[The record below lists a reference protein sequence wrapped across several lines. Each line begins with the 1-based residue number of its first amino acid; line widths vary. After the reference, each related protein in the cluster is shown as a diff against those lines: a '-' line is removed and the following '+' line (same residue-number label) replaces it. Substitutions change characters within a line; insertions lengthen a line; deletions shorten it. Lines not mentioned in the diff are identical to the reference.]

1 MLPHADNR
9 RAMPGLLDTLT
20 HQIYLSA
27 PLFVLIFLGYALT
40 RIGKWPLTISEGM
53 NRFVFNVAL
62 PCMLFRVMSDFY
74 KSPPV
79 DVRLLLAFFGSCL
92 LIFMLGRL
100 LGTWLFRLDGVAGT
114 VFALG
119 GIFSNNVMLG
129 IPVATVLL
137 GPQALPSVALVL
149 VFNSLILWTLL
160 TLSVEWAKQGSFS
173 LKGIGH
179 TLLSVAKNPLIIGIL
194 SGTAWSFLKQPLP
207 TIAAE
212 PLRML
217 GSIAAPLSLVTLG
230 MSLAHYR
237 VRDGL
242 RESYTICLLKLILQP
257 MTIWAI
263 AWLVHLPPLESR
275 VVVLLGSM
283 AVGVNVYLMSQ
294 KFNVLTGPA
303 AASMLFSTL
312 FAAVTTPVWMM
323 LMSWAGY

>member
-1 MLPHADNR
+1 
-9 RAMPGLLDTLT
+9 MPDLLTTLS

-27 PLFVLIFLGYALT
+27 PLFILIFLGYCLT
-40 RIGKWPLTISEGM
+40 RFGKWPASISEGM

-62 PCMLFRVMSDFY
+62 PCMLFDVMSDFY

-79 DVRLLLAFFGSCL
+79 DFRLLLAFFGSCL
-92 LIFMLGRL
+92 LVFIAGRVIAAKV
-100 LGTWLFRLDGVAGT
+100 FRLESIAGS

-129 IPVATVLL
+129 IPIATVLL
-137 GPQALPSVALVL
+137 GEQALPSVALVL

-160 TLSVEWAKQGSFS
+160 TVSVEWSKHGSFS
-173 LKGIGH
+173 VQGLGR
-179 TLLSVAKNPLIIGIL
+179 TLISVLKNPLIIGIL
-194 SGTAWSFLKQPLP
+194 SGTAWNFLQQPLP
-207 TIAAE
+207 LIAAQ
-212 PLRML
+212 PIDLL

-242 RESYTICLLKLILQP
+242 KESYSICLLKLIVQP
-257 MTIWAI
+257 MCIWAI
-263 AWLVHLPPLESR
+263 AWLTDLPALESK

-294 KFNVLTGPA
+294 KFQVLTGPA

-323 LMSWAGY
+323 LMTLAGY

>member
-1 MLPHADNR
+1 
-9 RAMPGLLDTLT
+9 MPDLLTTLS

-27 PLFVLIFLGYALT
+27 PLFILIFLGYCLT
-40 RIGKWPLTISEGM
+40 RFGKWPASISEGM

-62 PCMLFRVMSDFY
+62 PCMLFDVMSDFY

-79 DVRLLLAFFGSCL
+79 DFRLLLAFFGSCL
-92 LIFMLGRL
+92 LVFIAGRVIAAKV
-100 LGTWLFRLDGVAGT
+100 FRLESIAGS

-129 IPVATVLL
+129 IPIATVLL
-137 GPQALPSVALVL
+137 GEQALPSVALVL

-160 TLSVEWAKQGSFS
+160 TVSVEWSKHGSFS
-173 LKGIGH
+173 VQGLGR
-179 TLLSVAKNPLIIGIL
+179 TLISVLKNPLIIGIL
-194 SGTAWSFLKQPLP
+194 SGTAWSFLQRPLP
-207 TIAAE
+207 LIAAQ
-212 PLRML
+212 PIDLL

-242 RESYTICLLKLILQP
+242 KESYSICLLKLIVQP
-257 MTIWAI
+257 MCIWAI
-263 AWLVHLPPLESR
+263 AWLTDLPALESK

-294 KFNVLTGPA
+294 KFQVLTGPA

-323 LMSWAGY
+323 LMTLAGY

>member
-1 MLPHADNR
+1 
-9 RAMPGLLDTLT
+9 MPDLLTTLS

-27 PLFVLIFLGYALT
+27 PLFILIFLGYCLT
-40 RIGKWPLTISEGM
+40 RFGKWPASISEGM

-62 PCMLFRVMSDFY
+62 PCMLFDVMSDFY

-79 DVRLLLAFFGSCL
+79 DFRLLLAFFGSCL
-92 LIFMLGRL
+92 LVFIAGRVIAAKVFQL
-100 LGTWLFRLDGVAGT
+100 ESIAGS

-129 IPVATVLL
+129 IPIATVLL
-137 GPQALPSVALVL
+137 GEQALPSVALVL

-160 TLSVEWAKQGSFS
+160 TVSVEWSKHGSFS
-173 LKGIGH
+173 VQGLGR
-179 TLLSVAKNPLIIGIL
+179 TLISVLKNPLIIGIL
-194 SGTAWSFLKQPLP
+194 SGTAWSFLQRPLP
-207 TIAAE
+207 LIAAQ
-212 PLRML
+212 PIDLL

-242 RESYTICLLKLILQP
+242 KESYSICLLKLIVQP
-257 MTIWAI
+257 MCIWAI
-263 AWLVHLPPLESR
+263 AWLTDLPALESK

-294 KFNVLTGPA
+294 KFQVLTGPA

-323 LMSWAGY
+323 LMTLAGY

>member
-1 MLPHADNR
+1 
-9 RAMPGLLDTLT
+9 MPDLLTTLS

-27 PLFVLIFLGYALT
+27 PLFILIFLGYCLT
-40 RIGKWPLTISEGM
+40 RFGKWPASISEGM

-62 PCMLFRVMSDFY
+62 PCMLFDVMSDFY

-79 DVRLLLAFFGSCL
+79 DFRLLLAFFGSCL
-92 LIFMLGRL
+92 LVFIAGRVIAAKV
-100 LGTWLFRLDGVAGT
+100 FRLESIAGS

-129 IPVATVLL
+129 IPIATVLL
-137 GPQALPSVALVL
+137 GEQALPSVALVL

-160 TLSVEWAKQGSFS
+160 TVSVEWSKHGSFS
-173 LKGIGH
+173 VQGLGR
-179 TLLSVAKNPLIIGIL
+179 TLISVLKNPLIIGIL
-194 SGTAWSFLKQPLP
+194 SGTAWSFLQQPLP
-207 TIAAE
+207 LIAAQ
-212 PLRML
+212 PIDLL

-242 RESYTICLLKLILQP
+242 KESYSICLLKLIVQP
-257 MTIWAI
+257 MCIWAI
-263 AWLVHLPPLESR
+263 AWLTDLPALESK

-294 KFNVLTGPA
+294 KFQVLTGPA

-323 LMSWAGY
+323 LMTLAGY

>member
-1 MLPHADNR
+1 
-9 RAMPGLLDTLT
+9 MPDLLTTLS
-20 HQIYLSA
+20 HQITLSA
-27 PLFVLIFLGYALT
+27 PLFILIFLGYCLT
-40 RIGKWPLTISEGM
+40 RIGKWPASISEGM

-62 PCMLFRVMSDFY
+62 PCMLFDVMSDFY

-79 DVRLLLAFFGSCL
+79 DFRLLLAFFSSCL
-92 LIFMLGRL
+92 LVFIVGRFIAAKVFQL
-100 LGTWLFRLDGVAGT
+100 ESIAGS

-129 IPVATVLL
+129 IPIATVLL
-137 GPQALPSVALVL
+137 GEQALPSVALVL

-160 TLSVEWAKQGSFS
+160 TVSVEWSKHGSFS
-173 LKGIGH
+173 LQGLGR
-179 TLLSVAKNPLIIGIL
+179 TLISVLKNPLIIGIL
-194 SGTAWSFLKQPLP
+194 SGTAWSFLQRPLP
-207 TIAAE
+207 LIAAQ
-212 PLRML
+212 PIDML
-217 GSIAAPLSLVTLG
+217 GTLATPLSLVTLG

-242 RESYTICLLKLILQP
+242 KESYSICLLKLIVQP
-257 MTIWAI
+257 MCIWAI
-263 AWLVHLPPLESR
+263 AWLTNLPALESK

-294 KFNVLTGPA
+294 KFQVLTGPA

-323 LMSWAGY
+323 LMTLAGY

>member
-1 MLPHADNR
+1 
-9 RAMPGLLDTLT
+9 MPDLLTTLS

-27 PLFVLIFLGYALT
+27 PLFILIFLGYCLT
-40 RIGKWPLTISEGM
+40 RFGKWPASISEGM

-62 PCMLFRVMSDFY
+62 PCMLFDVMSDFY

-79 DVRLLLAFFGSCL
+79 DFRLLLAFFGSCL
-92 LIFMLGRL
+92 LVFIAGRVIAAKVFQL
-100 LGTWLFRLDGVAGT
+100 ESIAGS

-129 IPVATVLL
+129 IPIATVLL
-137 GPQALPSVALVL
+137 GEQALPSVALVL

-160 TLSVEWAKQGSFS
+160 TVSVEWSKHGSFS
-173 LKGIGH
+173 VQGLGR
-179 TLLSVAKNPLIIGIL
+179 TLISVLKNPLIIGIL
-194 SGTAWSFLKQPLP
+194 SGTAWSFLQRPLP
-207 TIAAE
+207 LIAAQ
-212 PLRML
+212 PIDLL

-242 RESYTICLLKLILQP
+242 KESYSICLLKLIVQP
-257 MTIWAI
+257 MCIWAI
-263 AWLVHLPPLESR
+263 AWLTDLPALESK

-294 KFNVLTGPA
+294 KFQVLTGPA

-323 LMSWAGY
+323 LMMLAGY

>member
-1 MLPHADNR
+1 
-9 RAMPGLLDTLT
+9 MPDLLTTLS

-27 PLFVLIFLGYALT
+27 PLFILIFLGYCLT
-40 RIGKWPLTISEGM
+40 RFGKWPASISEGM

-62 PCMLFRVMSDFY
+62 PCMLFDVMSDFY

-79 DVRLLLAFFGSCL
+79 DFRLLLAFFGSCL
-92 LIFMLGRL
+92 LVFIAGRVIAAKVFQL
-100 LGTWLFRLDGVAGT
+100 ESIAGS

-129 IPVATVLL
+129 IPIATVLL
-137 GPQALPSVALVL
+137 GEQALPSVALVL

-160 TLSVEWAKQGSFS
+160 TVSVEWSKHGSFS
-173 LKGIGH
+173 VQGLGR
-179 TLLSVAKNPLIIGIL
+179 TLISVLKNPLIIGIL
-194 SGTAWSFLKQPLP
+194 SGTVWSFLQRPLP
-207 TIAAE
+207 LIAAQ
-212 PLRML
+212 PIDLL

-242 RESYTICLLKLILQP
+242 KESYSICLLKLIVQP
-257 MTIWAI
+257 MCIWAI
-263 AWLVHLPPLESR
+263 AWLTDLPALESK

-294 KFNVLTGPA
+294 KFQVLTGPA

-323 LMSWAGY
+323 LMTLAGY

>member
-1 MLPHADNR
+1 
-9 RAMPGLLDTLT
+9 MPDLLTTLS

-27 PLFVLIFLGYALT
+27 PLFILIFLGYCLT
-40 RIGKWPLTISEGM
+40 RFGKWPASISEGM

-62 PCMLFRVMSDFY
+62 PCMLFDVMSDFY

-79 DVRLLLAFFGSCL
+79 DFRLLLAFFGSCL
-92 LIFMLGRL
+92 LVFIAGRVIAAKV
-100 LGTWLFRLDGVAGT
+100 FRLESIAGS

-129 IPVATVLL
+129 IPIATVLL
-137 GPQALPSVALVL
+137 GEQALPSVALVL

-160 TLSVEWAKQGSFS
+160 TVSVEWSKHGSFS
-173 LKGIGH
+173 IQGLGR
-179 TLLSVAKNPLIIGIL
+179 TLISVLKNPLIIGIL
-194 SGTAWSFLKQPLP
+194 SGTAWSFLQRPLP
-207 TIAAE
+207 LIAAQ
-212 PLRML
+212 PIDLL

-242 RESYTICLLKLILQP
+242 KESYSICLLKLIVQP
-257 MTIWAI
+257 MCIWAI
-263 AWLVHLPPLESR
+263 AWLTDLPALESK

-294 KFNVLTGPA
+294 KFQVLTGPA

-323 LMSWAGY
+323 LMTLAGY

>member
-1 MLPHADNR
+1 
-9 RAMPGLLDTLT
+9 MPDLLTTLS

-27 PLFVLIFLGYALT
+27 PLFILIFLGYCLT
-40 RIGKWPLTISEGM
+40 RIGKWPASISEGM

-62 PCMLFRVMSDFY
+62 PCMLFDVMSDFY

-79 DVRLLLAFFGSCL
+79 DFRLLLAFFGSCL
-92 LIFMLGRL
+92 LVFIVGRIIAAKVFQL
-100 LGTWLFRLDGVAGT
+100 ESIAGS

-129 IPVATVLL
+129 IPIATVLL
-137 GPQALPSVALVL
+137 GEQALPSVALVL

-160 TLSVEWAKQGSFS
+160 TVSVEWSKHGSFS
-173 LKGIGH
+173 LQGLGRTVI
-179 TLLSVAKNPLIIGIL
+179 SVLKNPLIIGIL
-194 SGTAWSFLKQPLP
+194 SGTAWSFLQRPLP
-207 TIAAE
+207 LIAAQ
-212 PLRML
+212 PIDML
-217 GSIAAPLSLVTLG
+217 GTIAAPLSLVTLG

-242 RESYTICLLKLILQP
+242 KESYSICLLKLIVQP
-257 MTIWAI
+257 MCIWAI
-263 AWLVHLPPLESR
+263 AWLTDLPALESK

-294 KFNVLTGPA
+294 KFQVLTGPA

-323 LMSWAGY
+323 LMTLAGY

>member
-1 MLPHADNR
+1 
-9 RAMPGLLDTLT
+9 MPDLLTTLS

-27 PLFVLIFLGYALT
+27 PLFILIFLGYCLT
-40 RIGKWPLTISEGM
+40 RFGKWPASISEGM
-53 NRFVFNVAL
+53 NCFVFNVAL
-62 PCMLFRVMSDFY
+62 PCMLFDVMSDFY

-79 DVRLLLAFFGSCL
+79 DFRLLLAFFGSCL
-92 LIFMLGRL
+92 LVFIAGRVIAAKV
-100 LGTWLFRLDGVAGT
+100 FRLESIAGS

-129 IPVATVLL
+129 IPIATVLL
-137 GPQALPSVALVL
+137 GEQALPSVVL

-160 TLSVEWAKQGSFS
+160 TVSVEWSKHGSFS
-173 LKGIGH
+173 VQGLGR
-179 TLLSVAKNPLIIGIL
+179 TLISVLKNPLIIGIL
-194 SGTAWSFLKQPLP
+194 SGTAWSFLQRPLP
-207 TIAAE
+207 LIAAQ
-212 PLRML
+212 PIDLL

-242 RESYTICLLKLILQP
+242 KESYSICLLKLILQP
-257 MTIWAI
+257 MCIWAI
-263 AWLVHLPPLESR
+263 AWLTDLPALESK

-294 KFNVLTGPA
+294 KFQVLTGPA

-323 LMSWAGY
+323 LMTLAGY

>member
-1 MLPHADNR
+1 
-9 RAMPGLLDTLT
+9 MPDLLTTLS

-27 PLFVLIFLGYALT
+27 PLFILIFLGYCLT
-40 RIGKWPLTISEGM
+40 RIGKWPASISEGM

-62 PCMLFRVMSDFY
+62 PCMLFDVMSDFY

-79 DVRLLLAFFGSCL
+79 DFRLLLAFFGSCL
-92 LIFMLGRL
+92 LVFIVGRIIAAKV
-100 LGTWLFRLDGVAGT
+100 FRLTSIAGS

-129 IPVATVLL
+129 IPIATVLL
-137 GPQALPSVALVL
+137 GEQALPSVALVL

-160 TLSVEWAKQGSFS
+160 TVSVEWSKHGSFS
-173 LKGIGH
+173 LQGLGR
-179 TLLSVAKNPLIIGIL
+179 TLISVLKNPLIIGIL
-194 SGTAWSFLKQPLP
+194 SGTAWSFLQRPLP
-207 TIAAE
+207 LIAAQ
-212 PLRML
+212 PIDLL
-217 GSIAAPLSLVTLG
+217 GTIAAPLSLVTLG

-242 RESYTICLLKLILQP
+242 KESYSICLLKLIVQP
-257 MTIWAI
+257 MCIWAI
-263 AWLVHLPPLESR
+263 AWLTDLPALESK

-294 KFNVLTGPA
+294 KFQVLTGPA

-323 LMSWAGY
+323 LMALAGY